1 MTTAQAEHAHAHDTH
16 AHGDPE
22 EHLAHHFDDKQ
33 QQFDSGKLGI
43 WLFLVTEVLF
53 FSGLFC
59 AYTLLRAHHPEMFT
73 TASKFLDTNLGAVN
87 TVVLLFSSLTAAW
100 AVRNAQLGQRK
111 MLIINILLTIGC
123 AATFMVVKYFE
134 YTHKFDLGVY
144 PGGVK
149 FDPNDEA
156 KTIFFGEAGAPSG
169 GISIQD
175 ALKLDPSHPEVK
187 NLHLFFSVYY
197 GMTGLH
203 GIHVV
208 GGIIVWLWILK
219 RAMKGEFG
227 PKFFGPVDFTALY
240 WHVVDIIWIYLF
252 PLLYLIR

>member
-1 MTTAQAEHAHAHDTH
+1 MTTAHAEHGHAAAHADHG
-16 AHGDPE
+16 HGDPA

-59 AYTLLRAHHPEMFT
+59 AYTLYRAHHPEVFT
-73 TASKFLDTNLGAVN
+73 AASKFLDTTLGAVN

-100 AVRNAQLGQRK
+100 AVRNAQLGQK
-111 MLIINILLTIGC
+111 KGLMINILLTIAC
-123 AATFMVVKYFE
+123 ASTFMVVKYFE
-134 YTHKFDLGVY
+134 YTHKIHMGVV
-144 PGGVK
+144 PGAGYAP
-149 FDPNDEA
+149 DAEA
-156 KTIFFGEAGAPSG
+156 QRILYGETGSHT
-169 GISIQD
+169 SIQD
-175 ALKLDPSHPEVK
+175 AWSLEPSKPEVR
-187 NLHLFFSVYY
+187 NLHLFFSIYY

-208 GGIIVWLWILK
+208 CGIIVWLWILR
-219 RAMKGEFG
+219 RAMAGEFG

-252 PLLYLIR
+252 PLLYLIN

>member
-1 MTTAQAEHAHAHDTH
+1 MTTAQAEHAHAHADH
-16 AHGDPE
+16 AHGDPA

-73 TASKFLDTNLGAVN
+73 TASRFLDTTLGAVN

-100 AVRNAQLGQRK
+100 AVRNAQLGQQK
-111 MLIINILLTIGC
+111 MLIVNILLTVAC

-134 YTHKFDLGVY
+134 YTHKFHLGVY
-144 PGGVK
+144 PGGEK
-149 FDPNDEA
+149 FDPNAEA
-156 KTIFFGEAGAPSG
+156 QTIFFGEAGAPVG
-169 GISIQD
+169 GVSIADVLQMD
-175 ALKLDPSHPEVK
+175 ASQPAVK

-203 GIHVV
+203 GIHVI
-208 GGIIVWLWILK
+208 GGIIVWLWILR
-219 RAMKGEFG
+219 RAMRGEFG